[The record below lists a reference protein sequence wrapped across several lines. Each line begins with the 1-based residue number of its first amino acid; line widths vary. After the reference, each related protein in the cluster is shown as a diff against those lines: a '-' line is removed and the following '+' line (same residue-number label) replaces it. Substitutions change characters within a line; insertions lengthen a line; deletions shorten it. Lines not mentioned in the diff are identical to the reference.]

1 MNREKTVW
9 IKLNGFKE
17 SVLHLQ
23 AGRFWDGQNRSV
35 HADIFCSGLCRA
47 CAQPVFPFLQS
58 PIIPTT
64 RAGFWE
70 VRVGDVYSEGARG
83 GRRRR
88 LLLRLLQRG
97 HRSLCQTGYSERKCH
112 ADMWDCCGWCS
123 LSHESFCLKQ
133 QTSMRALHSDHPAT
147 YWNVTW
153 RTFLFRTNSDVCA
166 ILGPSRKTFIFIKS
180 RAGQFGKPHSD
191 ISVLII
197 AATLRLQPS
206 LFQRRSRLC
215 ATLGGT
221 AVNIW
226 FTCQIRFACEAARPH
241 SPLSLRKLLI

>member
-1 MNREKTVW
+1 MVRNR
-9 IKLNGFKE
+9 
-17 SVLHLQ
+17 
-23 AGRFWDGQNRSV
+23 V
-35 HADIFCSGLCRA
+35 HADIFCSGHCGA
-47 CAQPVFPFLQS
+47 GVQPVLSLCFPFLQS

-112 ADMWDCCGWCS
+112 ADMWDCCGCCS
-123 LSHESFCLKQ
+123 LSHKSFCLKQ
-133 QTSMRALHSDHPAT
+133 QTSVCAVNSYHPPT
-147 YWNVTW
+147 YWNVNW
-153 RTFLFRTNSDVCA
+153 RTFLFQTNSDVCA

-191 ISVLII
+191 ISVLIT

-215 ATLGGT
+215 ATLGGIE
-221 AVNIW
+221 VNIW
-226 FTCQIRFACEAARPH
+226 FKCQIRFACEAARPH